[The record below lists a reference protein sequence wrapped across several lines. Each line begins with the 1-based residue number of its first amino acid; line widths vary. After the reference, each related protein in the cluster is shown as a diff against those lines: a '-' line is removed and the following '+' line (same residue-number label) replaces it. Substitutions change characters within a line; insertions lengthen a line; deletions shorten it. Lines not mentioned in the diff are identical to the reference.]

1 MKISKTLLA
10 VALSAASMGALAD
23 NVVLGSTFASGAATQ
38 ATILGNFSAA
48 GGTGAFQL
56 KTTPQGVVGVGVGGG
71 TAGEIDIGE
80 TITGVFNDSYLIKQ
94 FTLGLLFDGPEWK
107 DVQEK
112 AQVSVKYEGSATF
125 TDYVLTAVRSVGGT
139 VATWTGLGSVTN
151 ISAAS
156 QSTGGVWSVLNPFG
170 TAKIDAIKFT
180 SLLGVSASE
189 MCDGALCTNQSD
201 YTLVSVTAV
210 PEVETYAMMLAGL
223 GLMGTIARRR
233 NKAKTA

>member
-10 VALSAASMGALAD
+10 AALSVVSLGAFAD
-23 NVVLGSTFASGAATQ
+23 GTVLGSTFASGSSTK
-38 ATILGNFSAA
+38 ATILGTFSAA
-48 GGTGAFQL
+48 GGTGVFGL
-56 KTTPQGVVGVGVGGG
+56 KTTPQGVVGVGVNGG
-71 TAGEIDIGE
+71 TAGEIDVGE
-80 TITGVFNDSYLIKQ
+80 SITGVFDHGYLIKQ

-112 AQVSVKYEGSATF
+112 AQISVKYAGSSTF
-125 TDYVLTAVRSVGGT
+125 TDYVLTAMRSAGGD
-139 VATWTGLGSVTN
+139 VATWTGFGSVVNLSKAT
-151 ISAAS
+151 
-156 QSTGGVWSVLNPFG
+156 QTTGGVWSVLNPFG
-170 TAKIDAIKFT
+170 NAKIDVIKFT
-180 SLLGVSASE
+180 SLMGVAPAAL
-189 MCDGALCTNQSD
+189 CDGTPCTNQSD